1 MACLSLRPEKL
12 TSSALTPANA
22 ANCVA
27 TQAVFS
33 AGFSYSQIDMFTAAF
48 RRKPQLFNNL
58 KISRFTLETRRH
70 QRSLE
75 QPGK

>member
-1 MACLSLRPEKL
+1 
-12 TSSALTPANA
+12 
-22 ANCVA
+22 
-27 TQAVFS
+27 
-33 AGFSYSQIDMFTAAF
+33 MFTAAF

-70 QRSLE
+70 QRSFE